1 MKISLKWLKDYID
14 FELSPEELADRLTMT
29 GLEVEDVQ
37 YVRKGIESVTV
48 ARITGMAPHPDAD
61 KLSLCEVTDGENSY
75 HIVCGASN
83 MKAGDKVAL
92 APIGTELPPGPK
104 FPEGLKIKKAK
115 IRGQVSE
122 GMLCAENELGLGEE
136 SDGIMILPE
145 FAREGGRLID
155 ELGLNDV
162 VMEIAIT
169 PNRPDCL
176 SFVGVAREIA
186 ANTGSEVKYPEIQL
200 QEDGTSVNE
209 LASVKVHDSVRC
221 PRYSCRVITG
231 LRVGPSPKWLKTKL
245 EACGIRSINNVVD
258 VTNFVLL
265 ELGQP
270 LHAFDYDLL
279 EGRKIVVRTAED
291 GERITTLDGVERTL
305 AAEDLLIC
313 DGQKPVAL
321 AGVMGGADT
330 EVSERTVS
338 ILLESAYFSPD
349 AVRKTSRRTGLGS
362 ESSYRFE
369 RGVDPNGVVYALDRA
384 AALIRKLAGGELAAG
399 AIDVYPE
406 KIEHATVSLS
416 RKRLTSIIGIDIKS
430 EDILSI
436 TKGLGFET
444 VSSSDNVFSFS
455 VPTYRFDITR
465 EIDLIEEIARLYGYD
480 KVPVTLPSAIM
491 KTDTKSTSVYVREK
505 FRDIMISNGFFEAIN
520 YSFEDEKLLKNFN
533 DSSTLDILNPLT
545 SDASS
550 MRTSLLPGLVKNAVM
565 NLNHQATEVRLFE
578 IGNVYIPRESG
589 QLPLEILKFASV
601 AAGRKLP
608 EIWSQSDFDYFD
620 LKNILEIVFS
630 SLSLNRLSYTSKF
643 DARYLHPG
651 KSAAIKSAGKT
662 LGVIGELHP
671 ALADRLEASRQLIVC
686 EIDLRE
692 VLSVTGDR
700 SRKFSPLPKYP
711 SVRRD
716 ISLIVDE
723 KVTAASLLDEIAD
736 MGIKLIEDAVVFD
749 VFSGGSLEPGKKSM
763 AVSLQ
768 LRAENKTLTDEEINK
783 VQEKALKKLGLSL
796 GAELRTI

>member
-1 MKISLKWLKDYID
+1 MKISLNWLKDYID
-14 FELSPEELADRLTMT
+14 FELSPEELAERLTMT
-29 GLEVEDVQ
+29 GLEVEEVQ
-37 YVRKGIESVTV
+37 YLKKGIESVVV
-48 ARITGMAPHPDAD
+48 ARITGIDPHPDAD
-61 KLSLCEVTDGENSY
+61 KLSLCEVTDGDSSY
-75 HIVCGASN
+75 HIICGASN
-83 MKAGDKVAL
+83 MKVGDKVAL

-145 FAREGGRLID
+145 FASEGGRLID

-186 ANTGSEVKYPEIQL
+186 ASTGAVVKYPEIQI
-200 QEDGTSVNE
+200 QEQGVSVNE
-209 LASVKVHDSVRC
+209 LASVIVHDSVRC
-221 PRYSCRVITG
+221 PRYSCRIITG
-231 LRVGPSPKWLKTKL
+231 LRVAPSPKWLKTKL
-245 EACGIRSINNVVD
+245 DACGIRSINNVVD

-279 EGRKIVVRTAED
+279 KERQIVVRTAED

-305 AAEDLLIC
+305 TAEDLLIC
-313 DGQKPVAL
+313 DGKNPVAL

-330 EVSERTVS
+330 EVSEGTVN

-349 AVRKTSRRTGLGS
+349 TVRKTSKQTGLSS
-362 ESSYRFE
+362 ESSYIFE
-369 RGVDPNGVVYALDRA
+369 RGVDPNGVVCALDRA
-384 AALIRKLAGGELAAG
+384 AALTRNLAGGELAGG
-399 AIDVYPE
+399 AIDDYPE
-406 KIEHATVSLS
+406 KIEPATVSLS
-416 RKRLTSIIGIDIKS
+416 RKRLSSIIGIDIKP

-444 VSSSDNVFSFS
+444 VSSSENEFSFRI
-455 VPTYRFDITR
+455 PTYRFDITR
-465 EIDLIEEIARLYGYD
+465 EIDLVEEIARLYGYD
-480 KVPVTLPSAIM
+480 NVPVTLPSAIM
-491 KTDTKSTSVYVREK
+491 KTDTKSMPVYVREK
-505 FRDIMISNGFFEAIN
+505 FKEIMISNGFLEAIN
-520 YSFEDEKLLKNFN
+520 YSFEDGKLLKNFN
-533 DSSTLDILNPLT
+533 DSSTLDIINPLA

-565 NLNHQATEVRLFE
+565 NLNHQAAEVRLFE

-589 QLPLEILKFASV
+589 QLPLEIPEFACV

-608 EIWSQSDFDYFD
+608 EIWSPSDFDYFD
-620 LKNILEIVFS
+620 LKNILEIAFS
-630 SLSLNRLSYTSKF
+630 SLSLNRVSFVSKV
-643 DARYLHPG
+643 DNLYLHPG
-651 KSAAIKSAGKT
+651 KSAAMQYAGKT

-671 ALADRLEASRQLIVC
+671 ALADKLEVSRQLIVC
-686 EIDLRE
+686 EIDLSE
-692 VLSVTGDR
+692 VLDVTDEI
-700 SRKFSPLPKYP
+700 SKKFSPLPRYP

-716 ISLIVDE
+716 IAFIVDE
-723 KVTAASLLDEIAD
+723 NVTAGSLLDEIAA
-736 MGIKLIEDAVVFD
+736 MGIKLIEDSVVFD
-749 VFSGGSLEPGKKSM
+749 VFSGRSLEPGKKSM

-768 LRAENKTLTDEEINK
+768 LRAEDKTLTDDEINK
-783 VQEKALKKLGLSL
+783 VQEKVLKKLGLSL